1 MPNNQVISTKMTF
14 KELLDLAIEELKE
27 LTQVESPDFRL
38 EQAEFEK
45 SKGVWHIVVSFLVE
59 NVNKRI
65 LNIPNG
71 LLGEFKYFRIYKKLK
86 INNQDREVIGLYM
99 FNNEE

>member
-1 MPNNQVISTKMTF
+1 M
-14 KELLDLAIEELKE
+14 
-27 LTQVESPDFRL
+27 
-38 EQAEFEK
+38 
-45 SKGVWHIVVSFLVE
+45 VSFLVE

-71 LLGEFKYFRIYKKLK
+71 ILGEFKYFRIYKKLK

-99 FNNEE
+99 FTNEE